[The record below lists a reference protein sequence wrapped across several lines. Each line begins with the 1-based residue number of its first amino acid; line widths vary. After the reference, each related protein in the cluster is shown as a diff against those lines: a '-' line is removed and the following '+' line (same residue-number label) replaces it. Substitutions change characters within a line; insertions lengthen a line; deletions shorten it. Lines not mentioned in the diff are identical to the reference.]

1 MKLLSTLFFLSIV
14 YISSATVVTGKIT
27 DNKKNALSH
36 ASILIK
42 GTTKGTT
49 ANENGIY
56 FLSLDEGDYT
66 VVFQHVGFKTTE
78 KSISIKKQIL
88 QLDVEMIEQNYTMEG
103 IVLKPG
109 GEDPAYEIIRNAIKT
124 REEHLYEIK
133 KFETDVYVKG
143 QIQLRDFPDK
153 FFGSKV
159 DFEDGDTSKKKMIFL
174 SETVAKYYVNGKR
187 DRKIDVISTR
197 VSGAQNGFG
206 MASPQ
211 IISFYNN
218 IINVGE
224 GLNPRGFISPISDNA
239 LHYYKYKFMGSF
251 FENGKEISRI
261 KVIPKR
267 AYEPLFNGY
276 INIIENEWRIH
287 STNLILLKQQQLQ
300 LLDTLSVQQIYT
312 SNKNN
317 WVIKQQVLHLT
328 GKIFKFDFFGN
339 IVQVYDNFNTN
350 PNFSKGFFD
359 NTILKFADSSNKKT
373 KAYWDSVR
381 PIPLLE
387 AEAKDY
393 VKKDSLEQ
401 AHKDPKYLDSIDKK
415 NNKLN
420 ISGLIFRGQSFNNE
434 KKKSNFYIEPLLTS
448 LLQFNTVEGLVANVN
463 IHYNKEYANKSRIAI
478 NPILRYGFS
487 NKHFNP
493 SINTYIDFRKKYL
506 TTLNVKFGSTVF
518 QFDKNDPI
526 DVFDNTLSTLRW
538 QNNYM
543 KIYEAKFFKADFTK
557 GLNNGLTL
565 QTSVQ
570 YQDRIPLEN
579 TTNYSWR
586 TFDNKTFTP
595 NYPAPL
601 QQIVAHKA
609 FSINANLTW
618 RPGARYIEFPD
629 RKINIGSRYPTFN
642 FSFTQGIPSVLGSDV
657 DYSKWAFTVNDNLNL
672 KLGGKINYKLRAAG
686 FAHNTA
692 ISVIDMNH
700 VLGNQISSASEYLN
714 SFQLMPYYMFS
725 NTSRLYT
732 EAHIEYH
739 LNGLLTNKI
748 PLFKKLNWFF
758 VVGTNVLYNNDEK
771 AGYYEALIGVENILK
786 VFRIDF
792 VKAFTSNKT
801 SDNFGIKFSFPM
813 FGKNRP

>member
-1 MKLLSTLFFLSIV
+1 M
-14 YISSATVVTGKIT
+14 
-27 DNKKNALSH
+27 
-36 ASILIK
+36 
-42 GTTKGTT
+42 
-49 ANENGIY
+49 
-56 FLSLDEGDYT
+56 
-66 VVFQHVGFKTTE
+66 
-78 KSISIKKQIL
+78 L
-88 QLDVEMIEQNYTMEG
+88 QLDVEMVEQDYTMEG

-109 GEDPAYEIIRNAIKT
+109 GEDPAYEIIRNAVKT

-174 SETVAKYYVNGKR
+174 SETVAN
-187 DRKIDVISTR
+187 
-197 VSGAQNGFG
+197 GAQNGFG

-224 GLNPRGFISPISDNA
+224 GLNPRG
-239 LHYYKYKFMGSF
+239 
-251 FENGKEISRI
+251 
-261 KVIPKR
+261 
-267 AYEPLFNGY
+267 
-276 INIIENEWRIH
+276 
-287 STNLILLKQQQLQ
+287 
-300 LLDTLSVQQIYT
+300 
-312 SNKNN
+312 
-317 WVIKQQVLHLT
+317 
-328 GKIFKFDFFGN
+328 
-339 IVQVYDNFNTN
+339 
-350 PNFSKGFFD
+350 
-359 NTILKFADSSNKKT
+359 
-373 KAYWDSVR
+373 
-381 PIPLLE
+381 
-387 AEAKDY
+387 
-393 VKKDSLEQ
+393 
-401 AHKDPKYLDSIDKK
+401 
-415 NNKLN
+415 
-420 ISGLIFRGQSFNNE
+420 
-434 KKKSNFYIEPLLTS
+434 
-448 LLQFNTVEGLVANVN
+448 
-463 IHYNKEYANKSRIAI
+463 
-478 NPILRYGFS
+478 
-487 NKHFNP
+487 
-493 SINTYIDFRKKYL
+493 
-506 TTLNVKFGSTVF
+506 STVF
-518 QFDKNDPI
+518 QFDKNNPI
-526 DVFDNTLSTLRW
+526 DAFDNTLSTLYW

-543 KIYEAKFFKADFTK
+543 KIYQAKFFKADFTK

-565 QTSVQ
+565 QTSIQ

-586 TFDNKTFTP
+586 SFDNKTFTP

-601 QQIVAHKA
+601 QQITAHKA
-609 FSINANLTW
+609 FSLNANLTW
-618 RPGARYIEFPD
+618 RPGARYVEFPD

-657 DYSKWAFTVNDNLNL
+657 DYSKWAFTMSDNLNL

-692 ISVIDMNH
+692 SSVIDMNH

-725 NTSRLYT
+725 NTSKFYT

-771 AGYYEALIGVENILK
+771 AGYYEALVGVENILK

-801 SDNFGIKFSFPM
+801 SDNFGVKFSFPL